1 MNKMKEKKVR
11 TMANPNLD
19 LKEYVHALLSKED
32 LGNMEPHAR
41 CGRPLSWPQ
50 QVQGILVVAPG
61 MQVKEDKEH
70 LAMCERKKQNE
81 WTSLQSST
89 DGWM

>member
-1 MNKMKEKKVR
+1 MKAKKMK
-11 TMANPNLD
+11 TMANQNLG
-19 LKEYVHALLSKED
+19 LKEYVHALLGKED

-41 CGRPLSWPQ
+41 RGRQLSWPQ

-70 LAMCERKKQNE
+70 LTMSKKSRTCGRRCRAAQ
-81 WTSLQSST
+81 TGGCSI
-89 DGWM
+89 